1 MTKRKE
7 VKMKNKAI
15 TITFIAAMFTAGLL
29 GGLAYADSSDPPP
42 CDDRQGR
49 MEMKH
54 EKRLELMAEVL
65 DLSEAQQKQIQEI
78 IEQERAEM
86 DGNRGKMRESREQ
99 MRALLENDT
108 FDEAAVR
115 SLAESEA
122 KLKVDAFVMRAK
134 VKNQIFQL
142 LTSEQQ
148 DLAEKLEPL
157 LHKPGKHH
165 RPPMPEI

>member
-1 MTKRKE
+1 
-7 VKMKNKAI
+7 MKNKI
-15 TITFIAAMFTAGLL
+15 FTISFIAAMFTVGFM
-29 GGLAYADSSDPPP
+29 GGWAYAESSDKSP
-42 CDDRQGR
+42 CDERQER

-65 DLSEAQQKQIQEI
+65 DLTETQHKQIQKI

-86 DGNRGKMRESREQ
+86 DGNREKMRESREQ

-122 KLKVDAFVMRAK
+122 KLKVDAFVTRAK